1 MNTQFH
7 KTLNR
12 MALFTALVGAAL
24 VMWHEQFLAI
34 ALNNIW
40 LNGVI
45 IGTTLFGVG
54 SAFVDMF
61 RLLPEYN
68 WLRKYFYTPARTND
82 LPPRLFRPIAIILN
96 RAKTD
101 RNRYISPQTLDN
113 FLNIILGRFEDSREA
128 MRYITNTL
136 VFLGLLGTFW
146 GLIATVG
153 GFADL
158 IGAMDFA
165 DENVMSLMQQNL
177 AIPLGG
183 MGTAFSTSLFGLAGS
198 LIVGFLGLQT
208 QLAQNAIFRE
218 LEENLSDR
226 ARLFG
231 YIGDGR
237 AGYDGALP
245 YVNAAARDLSRSI
258 DKLEKTIGKIPPHR

>member
-7 KTLNR
+7 RILNR
-12 MALFTALVGAAL
+12 MALFTALVVAA
-24 VMWHEQFLAI
+24 VVIWHEQFLSI

-54 SAFVDMF
+54 LCFIDMF
-61 RLLPEYN
+61 RLLPEYS
-68 WLRKYFYTPARTND
+68 WLRKFFYTASRTND
-82 LPPRLFRPIAIILN
+82 LPPRIFRPIAIMLN

-113 FLNIILGRFEDSREA
+113 FVNIILGRFEDNREA
-128 MRYITNTL
+128 VRYITNTL
-136 VFLGLLGTFW
+136 IFLGLLGTFW
-146 GLIATVG
+146 GLITTVG
-153 GFADL
+153 GFSDL
-158 IGAMDFA
+158 IGAIDFA
-165 DENVMSLMQQNL
+165 DENVMTTMQHNL
-177 AIPLGG
+177 SMPLAG
-183 MGTAFSTSLFGLAGS
+183 MGVAFSTSLMGLAGS
-198 LIVGFLGLQT
+198 LMVGFLGLQT

-231 YIGDGR
+231 YLGDGR

-258 DKLEKTIGKIPPHR
+258 DKLEKTIGKMK